1 MTIRTATVFIVDDDD
16 SARIGLGRLIRV
28 AGYNVR
34 LYADAHTFLA
44 EVCEMPKAC
53 IVSDLR
59 MPGLAS
65 RSLQEELAA
74 KGIVMQVIIVTA
86 ERNPEMRCQAK
97 KAGAV
102 AYFRKPVDGTALLDT
117 IALATGN

>member
-1 MTIRTATVFIVDDDD
+1 
-16 SARIGLGRLIRV
+16 
-28 AGYNVR
+28 
-34 LYADAHTFLA
+34 
-44 EVCEMPKAC
+44 MPKAC

-65 RSLQEELAA
+65 RSLQGELAA
-74 KGIVMQVIIVTA
+74 KGIVMPVIIVTA
-86 ERNPEMRCQAK
+86 EENPEMRRQAK

-117 IALATGN
+117 IVLATGN